1 VTLRRGRAY
10 TAAVAEPDAAP
21 LPERGPAAYVAEF
34 IGTFALTFFICS
46 AVCLFVSDRFTDFVV
61 IGLVHA
67 FALFFLIQTLAGVS
81 GANLNPAITI
91 ALAATR
97 QIKPPDAVIY
107 VVAQLAGAVAAALL
121 VRALFSEF
129 DNAATQNYG
138 APAISDR
145 LGGKVGLGMLAEFIG
160 TFFLV
165 WAVAGSAVNPR
176 ANKDWAA
183 LTIGLT
189 LGVGALVF
197 APLTGAALN
206 PARAFGPSLVAD
218 AFGGGPDFLLTYVL
232 APVLGGLAAA
242 FIYVT
247 MFIAPGKK
255 EGGAEPVG

>member
-1 VTLRRGRAY
+1 M
-10 TAAVAEPDAAP
+10 AEPDAAAP
-21 LPERGPAAYVAEF
+21 PERGPAAYVAEF

-46 AVCLFVSDRFTDFVV
+46 AVCIFVSARISDFVL

-67 FALFFLIQTLAGVS
+67 FALFFLVQTLSVVS
-81 GANLNPAITI
+81 GAHFNPAVTV

-97 QIKPPDAVIY
+97 QIRPPDAVIY
-107 VVAQLAGAVAAALL
+107 VVAQLAGGVAAAL
-121 VRALFSEF
+121 VVKALFTEF
-129 DNAATQNYG
+129 PNAEVQNYG

-165 WAVAGSAVNPR
+165 WAIAGAVVNPR

-183 LTIGLT
+183 LTIGFT
-189 LGVGALVF
+189 LGLGAFVF
-197 APLTGAALN
+197 APLTGAGLN
-206 PARAFGPSLVAD
+206 PARSFGPSLVAD
-218 AFGGGPDFLLTYVL
+218 AFGGGTDFLLAYVL
-232 APVLGGLAAA
+232 APILGGLAAA

-247 MFIAPGKK
+247 LFIAPGKK

>member
-1 VTLRRGRAY
+1 VTLRRAPLY
-10 TAAVAEPDAAP
+10 TAAVAERDAAP
-21 LPERGPAAYVAEF
+21 PERGPAAYVAEF
-34 IGTFALTFFICS
+34 VGTLALTFFICS
-46 AVCLFVSDRFTDFVV
+46 AVSVFVSKQFTDFVV

-67 FALFFLIQTLAGVS
+67 FALFFLIQTLSAVS
-81 GANLNPAITI
+81 GAHFNPAVTV

-97 QIKPPDAVIY
+97 QIRPPDAVIY

-129 DNAATQNYG
+129 DNAAAQNYG

-145 LGGKVGLGMLAEFIG
+145 LGGKVGLGMLGEFIG

-165 WAVAGSAVNPR
+165 WAITGSVVNPR

-189 LGVGALVF
+189 LGLGALVF

-206 PARAFGPSLVAD
+206 PARAFGPSLVAG
-218 AFGGGPDFLLTYVL
+218 AFAGGANFLLTYVL